1 MFGAYA
7 MHTQEMEDTINEIVE
22 KIRSGEI
29 QSGDDIELKFSDAMS
44 EEDLNHIFI
53 EVQKRI

>member
-7 MHTQEMEDTINEIVE
+7 MHTQEIEDTINEIVE
-22 KIRSGEI
+22 KMRSGEI

-44 EEDLNHIFI
+44 EEDLNHIFR

>member
-7 MHTQEMEDTINEIVE
+7 MHTQEIEDTINEIVE

-44 EEDLNHIFI
+44 EEDLNYIFR

>member
-7 MHTQEMEDTINEIVE
+7 MHTQEMEDTINEIMQ
-22 KIRSGEI
+22 KIKSGEI
-29 QSGDDIELKFSDAMS
+29 QSGDDIELEFSDVMS
-44 EEDLNHIFI
+44 EEDLNHIFR

>member
-22 KIRSGEI
+22 KIRNGEI
-29 QSGDDIELKFSDAMS
+29 QSGDDIELEFSDAMS
-44 EEDLNHIFI
+44 EEDLRYIFK

>member
-7 MHTQEMEDTINEIVE
+7 MHTQEIEDTINEIVG
-22 KIRSGEI
+22 KIKSGEI

-44 EEDLNHIFI
+44 EEDLNHIFR

>member
-7 MHTQEMEDTINEIVE
+7 MHTQEIEDTINEIAE

-44 EEDLNHIFI
+44 EEDLNHIFR

>member
-22 KIRSGEI
+22 KIRNGEI

-44 EEDLNHIFI
+44 EEDLNHIFR
-53 EVQKRI
+53 EVQKRT

>member
-44 EEDLNHIFI
+44 EEDLNYIFR

>member
-7 MHTQEMEDTINEIVE
+7 MHTQEIEDTINEIVE

-29 QSGDDIELKFSDAMS
+29 QSGNDIELKFSDAMS
-44 EEDLNHIFI
+44 EEDLNHIFR

>member
-29 QSGDDIELKFSDAMS
+29 QSGDDIELEFSDAMS
-44 EEDLNHIFI
+44 EEDLSHIFR

>member
-29 QSGDDIELKFSDAMS
+29 QSGDNIELKFSDAMS
-44 EEDLNHIFI
+44 EEDLNHIFR

>member
-44 EEDLNHIFI
+44 EEDLNHIFR

>member
-7 MHTQEMEDTINEIVE
+7 MHTQEIEDTINEIVE

-44 EEDLNHIFI
+44 EEDLNHIFR

>member
-29 QSGDDIELKFSDAMS
+29 QSGDNIELEFSDAMS
-44 EEDLNHIFI
+44 EEDLCYIFK

>member
-7 MHTQEMEDTINEIVE
+7 MHTQEIEDTINEIVQ

-29 QSGDDIELKFSDAMS
+29 QSGDDIELEFSDAMS
-44 EEDLNHIFI
+44 EEDLNHIFR